1 MTKFW
6 KGINSAYARKIP
18 FFDWTTSFIYDKT
31 HFGMKNGT
39 KFKNYYFSI
48 SGPNILKKK
57 LISLYFFLKIK
68 NCSKIIA
75 NRDYI
80 FSNYE
85 DMTFSYI
92 FPQIRKF

>member
-1 MTKFW
+1 MPYKPLF
-6 KGINSAYARKIP
+6 
-18 FFDWTTSFIYDKT
+18 
-31 HFGMKNGT
+31 
-39 KFKNYYFSI
+39 
-48 SGPNILKKK
+48 L
-57 LISLYFFLKIK
+57 LKIK
-68 NCSKIIA
+68 KNTKIIA